1 MKKHILISALFL
13 FIFGPIMGQTDAG
26 KLVYRMSIEGPN
38 DTLIA
43 ADSPN
48 RITTI
53 YFMGDLVRTET
64 EGKLGKQVL
73 IQNLKTNIGHLLL
86 NLGPQKLAIEIDYN
100 KDTSATKNPYRIK
113 NKCGKDIVAGHKVNK
128 AIVHRYNKEL
138 ELLYLKKT
146 NAKYAPAYNE
156 AKGIPLKYHLIV
168 DSYTETYTCTEL
180 KFEAV
185 SPKKFDIPQA
195 YLRLTMEEFMEG
207 IQSGNP

>member
-1 MKKHILISALFL
+1 MAQK
-13 FIFGPIMGQTDAG
+13 DAG

-38 DTLIA
+38 DTLIPTN
-43 ADSPN
+43 SPN

-53 YFMGDLVRTET
+53 YFLGDLVRTET

-86 NLGPQKLAIEIDYN
+86 HLGAQKLAIEIDYN
-100 KDTSATKNPYRIK
+100 KDTSGTKHPYTIK
-113 NKCGKDIVAGHKVNK
+113 NKCGKDTLAGQTVKK

-138 ELLYLKKT
+138 ELLYIKKT

-156 AKGIPLKYHLIV
+156 AKGIPLKYQLIV
-168 DSYTETYTCTEL
+168 DSYIETYTCTEI

-185 SPKKFDIPQA
+185 SPEKFDIPNG
-195 YLRLTMEEFMEG
+195 YLRLTMQEFMEG
-207 IQSGNP
+207 IQSANP